1 MAHTEHHTNPG
12 NDMRPNIL
20 WFCTDQQRFDTIA
33 ALGNTHINTPN
44 IDALIKR
51 GTAFTKTYCQSP
63 ICTPSRASF
72 LTGKYP
78 SSTHVYRNGNET
90 FPSGERLVTKM
101 FADAGYDCG
110 LIGKLHLSA
119 AHRLEI
125 RPDDGYR
132 AFYWSHHPTPDY
144 PVGHDYAEWLEQ
156 EKGVCPQEVY
166 TGITNFCGAGV
177 PEEYHQT
184 TWCAERAISFI
195 SEDRKPDHP
204 WLLSVNCFDP
214 HPPFDPPA
222 NYLERYDPQDMPHP
236 AFRTEDIARNR
247 KFEQV
252 DQQSK
257 VAIDPTQS
265 KTSEQDIPLAERA
278 ARAYE
283 PPLEFDGREV
293 KAAYYAMIELI
304 DHQFGR
310 IVQTL
315 EETGQLDNTI
325 IVFMSDHGEM
335 LGDHGLIYKGCRFFE
350 GLVHVPLVISWP
362 GHFEEGLKS
371 DGLVELV
378 DVAPTLL
385 ESAGLDVPAGMQ
397 GMSLKPVLDGAANA
411 SKLRDHVICE
421 YRDAVAMPN
430 ASNGSMYF
438 DGRYKIILYHGLGFG
453 ELYDLRTDP
462 DEFDDLW
469 DEPSCLEMR
478 QSLLHK
484 HFDAMMA
491 SISAGPE
498 RIAKY

>member
-1 MAHTEHHTNPG
+1 MK
-12 NDMRPNIL
+12 PNIL
-20 WFCTDQQRFDTIA
+20 WFCTDQQRFDTIH
-33 ALGNTHINTPN
+33 ALGNEHINTPN
-44 IDALIKR
+44 IDALVAR
-51 GTAFTKTYCQSP
+51 GTAFTNSYCQSP

-72 LTGKYP
+72 LTSKYP
-78 SSTHVYRNGNET
+78 SSTHAYRNGNKSFPRSET
-90 FPSGERLVTKM
+90 LVTKL

-110 LIGKLHLSA
+110 LVGKLHLSA
-119 AHRLEI
+119 AHKFEV

-144 PVGHDYAEWLEQ
+144 PKRHDYADWLEK
-156 EKGVCPQEVY
+156 EKGVCPKEVY
-166 TGITNFCGAGV
+166 SNITNFCGEGV
-177 PEEYHQT
+177 PEEFHQT
-184 TWCAERAISFI
+184 TWCAERAIGFI
-195 SEDRKPDHP
+195 TEDRDAKQP
-204 WLLSVNCFDP
+204 WMLSVNCFDP
-214 HPPFDPPA
+214 HPPFDPPS
-222 NYLERYDPQDMPHP
+222 NYLERYDPEDLPHP
-236 AFRTEDIARNR
+236 LFRPEDIPRNT
-247 KFEQV
+247 KFEKV

-257 VAIDPTQS
+257 VAIDPTKG
-265 KTSEQDIPLAERA
+265 KTPRDTIPLEERE

-310 IVQTL
+310 IVKTL

-350 GLVHVPLVISWP
+350 GLVHVPLIVSWP
-362 GHFEEGLKS
+362 GQFKEDFRSE
-371 DGLVELV
+371 GLVELI

-385 ESAGLDVPAGMQ
+385 EAAGIEVPHDFQ
-397 GMSLKPVLDGAANA
+397 GHSLKAVLTGQASA
-411 SKLRDHVICE
+411 SKIRDHVICE

-438 DGRYKIILYHGLGFG
+438 DGRYKMIVYHGLGFG
-453 ELYDLRTDP
+453 EFFDLKSDP
-462 DEFDDLW
+462 NEFDDLW
-469 DEPSCLEMR
+469 DSPSHQAKR
-478 QSLLHK
+478 NQLLHL

-491 SISAGPE
+491 TISPGPE

>member
-1 MAHTEHHTNPG
+1 MK
-12 NDMRPNIL
+12 PNIL

-33 ALGNTHINTPN
+33 ALGNEHITTPN
-44 IDALIKR
+44 IDALVAR
-51 GTAFTKTYCQSP
+51 GVAFTNAYCQSP

-78 SSTHVYRNGNET
+78 SSTHVYRNGNKR
-90 FPSGERLVTKM
+90 FPSGETLVTKL

-119 AHRLEI
+119 ASKLEV

-132 AFYWSHHPTPDY
+132 VFHWSHHPTPDY
-144 PVGHDYAEWLEQ
+144 PAGHDYAHWLED
-156 EKGVCPQEVY
+156 EKGVSPESVY
-166 TGITNFCGAGV
+166 SGITNFCGAGV
-177 PEEYHQT
+177 PEEHHQT
-184 TWCAERAISFI
+184 TWCAERAIDFI
-195 SEDRKPDHP
+195 SEERDPDQP

-222 NYLERYDPQDMPHP
+222 NYLDRYRAEDLPHP
-236 AFRTEDIARNR
+236 AFRPEDIPRNA
-247 KFEQV
+247 KFEKV

-257 VAIDPTQS
+257 IAIDPINCHSSQD
-265 KTSEQDIPLAERA
+265 DIPLADRK

-283 PPLEFDGREV
+283 PPLEFNGREV

-310 IVQTL
+310 IVRSL

-350 GLVHVPLVISWP
+350 GLVHVPLIISWP
-362 GHFEEGLKS
+362 QKFSENLKS
-371 DGLVELV
+371 EGLVELV

-385 ESAGLDVPAGMQ
+385 DAAGLDIPSCFQ
-397 GMSLKPVLDGAANA
+397 GNSLMPVLTGQADA
-411 SKLRDHVICE
+411 SIIRDHVICE
-421 YRDAVAMPN
+421 YRDSVAMPN

-438 DGRYKIILYHGLGFG
+438 DGRYKIIVYHGLGIG
-453 ELYDLRTDP
+453 ELYDLASDP

-469 DEPSCLEMR
+469 DNPANKENRDRLMH
-478 QSLLHK
+478 L

-491 SISAGPE
+491 SISPGPE
-498 RIAKY
+498 RIEKY